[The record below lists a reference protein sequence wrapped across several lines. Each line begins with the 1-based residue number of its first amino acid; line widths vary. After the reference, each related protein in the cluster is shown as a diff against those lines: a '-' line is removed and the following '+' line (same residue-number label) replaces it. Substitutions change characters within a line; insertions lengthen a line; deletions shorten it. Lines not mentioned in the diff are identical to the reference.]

1 VKRTFLALVLAS
13 SAATAAHAQAPTQGQ
28 PQPVPTNAPAYPG
41 AGNVPLVI
49 DQHDGQENPPPPPPQ
64 TQQQPQSQQPTV
76 ITIGPDGKPVAPPAE
91 PPDHFYA
98 ADDQDLVPDQ
108 TIELHAGPTPETHVV
123 KRGDTLWDICW
134 YYFNDPWQW
143 PKIWSYNP
151 QITNP
156 HWIYPGD
163 LVRLVP
169 LGMMQPQTSVPT
181 DVETQPPTPTN
192 VGNEPAPARSFGVE
206 LRNLAFIDQDQLS
219 SPMTIDGS
227 VEAKALLAPGDTV
240 YVSYPAGKPPKV
252 GARYSIYTVGNEVE
266 HPKTHKKVGAYV
278 HLLGEVEIQSVKK
291 DKRATAVIT
300 SAIHEIERGTL
311 VGPLQKK
318 LETVPPARAT
328 VDAQGTIV
336 AMLTKQELVG
346 TGEVVFIDLGDKSG
360 LQVGNRM
367 YVVRRGDPIQ
377 VKARTAVGQD
387 DRRFPAH
394 AIGEIVIV
402 DVGKSVSVGL
412 VTLAMQEMEA
422 GDLVMMQTGQ

>member
-1 VKRTFLALVLAS
+1 VKRALLAVLLATP
-13 SAATAAHAQAPTQGQ
+13 AATAARAQ

-49 DQHDGQENPPPPPPQ
+49 DQHGGQENPPPPPPPQ
-64 TQQQPQSQQPTV
+64 PAQQPAGPTV
-76 ITIGPDGKPVAPPAE
+76 ITIGPDGKPVQPAA

-98 ADDQDLVPDQ
+98 TDESDLVPTDQ
-108 TIELHAGPTPETHVV
+108 TIQLHPGPTPETHVV
-123 KRGDTLWDICW
+123 QRGDTLWDICW

-169 LGMMQPQTSVPT
+169 RGMMQPQASVPT
-181 DVETQPPTPTN
+181 DVESQPPTPVT
-192 VGNEPAPARSFGVE
+192 NEPAPAKSFGVQ
-206 LRNLAFIDQDQLS
+206 LRNLAFIDQEQLD

-227 VEAKALLAPGDTV
+227 VEAKSLLAPGDTV
-240 YVSYPAGKPPKV
+240 YINYPAGKPPKV

-278 HLLGEVEIQSVKK
+278 RLLGEVEVQSVKK

-300 SAIHEIERGTL
+300 SAVHEIERGAM

-318 LETVPPARAT
+318 LQTVPPARAT

-336 AMLTKQELVG
+336 AMLTKEELIG
-346 TGEVVFIDLGDKSG
+346 TGEVVFLDLGEKSG
-360 LQVGNRM
+360 IAVGNRM
-367 YVVRRGDPIQ
+367 YVVRRGDPIK
-377 VKARTAVGQD
+377 VTARTPVGQD

-402 DVGKSVSVGL
+402 DVGKQVSIGL
-412 VTLAMQEMEA
+412 VTLAMQEMET
-422 GDLVMMQTGQ
+422 GDIVMMQTGQ